1 MRGFGKKLTILWVV
15 LLVGTILSAEHTLAQ
30 NDVAQLVGRAVMP
43 ANTQVDGQAA
53 GLALAVG
60 ALVNGVKFP
69 FDSQPVGTIS
79 AVLPGEYPNTWL
91 LLFDGQLGT
100 SAQSSDYL
108 LRFYTAELAFR
119 RAQSGSGEVSLLNW
133 QHLSDPDRRI
143 ERPIVNAETPLRY
156 LSGADFAPRAFQR
169 APGGA
174 FWVAEASTPA
184 LLRFDAFGKLLEP
197 PVQLEGGPLQGMSI
211 FPDGSA
217 LIIAQRSTADP
228 RQIAFRTY
236 DLTTRA
242 FAVLP
247 VIYTLESANHV
258 FGGLAMI
265 NRQEAFAI
273 EADRNENRAAAFKRV
288 FLINLTNG
296 SKTQVADLLDLADP
310 NGISTSEVFSPPP
323 NAFGLGNPFRF
334 PFAAVTALHP
344 IDEQTLLIA
353 NNNRLPYGLG
363 RSDVEADATEF
374 IAVRLAQPFA
384 LDPAFQRPIR

>member
-1 MRGFGKKLTILWVV
+1 MRSFGTRCAFLGIV
-15 LLVGTILSAEHTLAQ
+15 LLGGALLSAGGALAQ
-30 NDVAQLVGRAVMP
+30 AEQAQLVGRAVMP
-43 ANTQVDGQAA
+43 ANTQVDGQPAGTALAA
-53 GLALAVG
+53 GALI
-60 ALVNGVKFP
+60 NGVKFP

-100 SAQSSDYL
+100 PAQSRDYL

-119 RAQSGSGEVSLLNW
+119 RAQSGAGDVSLLNW

-169 APGGA
+169 VGNA
-174 FWVAEASTPA
+174 FWVAESSTPA

-197 PVQLEGGPLQGMSI
+197 PVPLEGGALQGMSI
-211 FPDGSA
+211 LPDASA
-217 LIIAQRSTADP
+217 LVIAQRSTSDG
-228 RQIAFRTY
+228 RQVVFRTY

-242 FAVLP
+242 FADLP
-247 VIYTLESANHV
+247 FVYTLESANHV
-258 FGGLAMI
+258 LGGLAMI
-265 NRQEAFAI
+265 NGQEAFVI
-273 EADRNENRAAAFKRV
+273 EADQNENRAAAFKRV
-288 FLINLTNG
+288 FLINLSSEG
-296 SKTQVADLLDLADP
+296 KTLVADLLDLADP
-310 NGISTSEVFSPPP
+310 SGISTSEVFTSPP

-334 PFAAVTALHP
+334 PFAAITALYP

-363 RSDVEADATEF
+363 RSNVEADATEM
-374 IAVRLAQPFA
+374 IAVRLAQPFS